1 MNKQQKRKFREEFMK
16 YSEAVMK
23 VLSDGEWHTVD
34 EVVAAIIGED
44 WKKDKRMFA
53 IGLCLDVLDHEGKID
68 SEFEF
73 GKPPR
78 CRIKEDLA

>member
-1 MNKQQKRKFREEFMK
+1 MNKKQKRKFKEESMK

-23 VLSDGEWHTVD
+23 VLSDGEWHTVY
-34 EVVAAIIGED
+34 EIEAAIIGED
-44 WKKDKRMFA
+44 WKKDVRMFA
-53 IGLCLDVLDHEGKID
+53 IGLCLDVLVHEGKID
-68 SEFEF
+68 SKF